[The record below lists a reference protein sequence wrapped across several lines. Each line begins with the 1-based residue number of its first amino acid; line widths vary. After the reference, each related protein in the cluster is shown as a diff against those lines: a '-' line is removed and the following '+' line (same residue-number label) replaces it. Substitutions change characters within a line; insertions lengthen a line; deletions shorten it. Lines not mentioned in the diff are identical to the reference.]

1 MGDFESNKT
10 LTAIGS
16 ILLLIPGVNI
26 VGLILI
32 FLGMK
37 GLSEYYNDDS
47 IFRNLIIGGI
57 CGVIG
62 TILSVFALVSVWG
75 AIAAV
80 FTSFGGLAI
89 GVLLLSLVLAI
100 VGFVCMLLMAIH
112 FKRSLNALADHSGV
126 QLFRTAGTLLFIGA
140 ILTIIF
146 IGIFLVFLGYIIL
159 AVAFFSLKPKPNTS
173 PSYSY
178 TPPPT
183 MQPPPTTQTSAN
195 PTSNFCP
202 NCGTAVSLG
211 ATFCAHCGKQ
221 I

>member
-1 MGDFESNKT
+1 
-10 LTAIGS
+10 
-16 ILLLIPGVNI
+16 
-26 VGLILI
+26 
-32 FLGMK
+32 MK
-37 GLSEYYNDDS
+37 GLSEYYNDNS

-57 CGVIG
+57 CGVVG
-62 TILSVFALVSVWG
+62 TIMLVAGAVSFWA
-75 AIAAV
+75 AIAAA

-89 GVLLLSLVLAI
+89 GAFALSAVLIPVA
-100 VGFVCMLLMAIH
+100 VVCMVLMAIN

-126 QLFRTAGTLLFIGA
+126 QLFRTAGTLLMIGA
-140 ILTIIF
+140 LLSIII
-146 IGIFLVFLGYIIL
+146 IGLFLVFIGYIIL

-173 PSYSY
+173 PSYSC

-183 MQPPPTTQTSAN
+183 MQPSPTAQTSAN

-202 NCGTAVSLG
+202 NCGTAVSPG